1 MKIIGLIILMTIAA
15 ISEVSASDDKQ
26 VIFYNSYGYL
36 EGDEWVIPMRIYVME
51 ARPRTERVT
60 ARLLRRYRD
69 LDPDELFRFR
79 SRLTD
84 IVADSEWRER
94 VSFIFNGDETETE
107 YFLTNASG
115 NRKRTSLNGVKTG
128 KIRISTDKADS
139 LMSAQNSENGWLTFR
154 AVSQNHRGEGRV
166 QLIEAEGISV
176 ISDVDDTV
184 KITEIPA
191 GARVVVRNTFI
202 KDYAAAPRMA
212 DLYHDWDN
220 AAFHYVSGSPWQLYR
235 PLSSFLWGEEAGF
248 PEGTFHM
255 KQVTKNL
262 FSLTTWSGLRNF
274 ITNEMITYDQ
284 KLEQISEIMQHF
296 PGRQFILV
304 GDSGERDPE
313 VYREINNRF
322 PDQVAQIIIRDV
334 INDRNNRPERLE
346 GMSIIPAP
354 TIQPGVTSK

>member
-1 MKIIGLIILMTIAA
+1 MKVISLIVLLTLSAVPDAA
-15 ISEVSASDDKQ
+15 ASDDKQ
-26 VIFYNSYGYL
+26 VIFYNTYGYMD
-36 EGDEWVIPMRIYVME
+36 GDEWVIPMRIYVME

-60 ARLLRRYRD
+60 SRLLRRYRD

-79 SRLTD
+79 SRLAD

-94 VSFIFNGDETETE
+94 VRFMFDGDGTETE
-107 YFLTNASG
+107 YYLTNDSG

-128 KIRISTDKADS
+128 EIRISVDKADS
-139 LMSAQNSENGWLTFR
+139 LMAAQGSENGWLTFR
-154 AVSQNHRGEGRV
+154 AVSQNHQGEGRV
-166 QLIEAEGISV
+166 QLLEPEGISV

-191 GARVVVRNTFI
+191 GSRVVVRNTFI
-202 KDYAAAPRMA
+202 KEYAAAPRMA
-212 DLYHDWDN
+212 DLYHDWEG

-235 PLSSFLWGEEAGF
+235 PLSSFLWGDRAGF

-284 KLEQISEIMQHF
+284 KIEQISEIMKHF

-313 VYREINNRF
+313 VYSEIRNKF

-346 GMSIIPAP
+346 GMDIIPAP